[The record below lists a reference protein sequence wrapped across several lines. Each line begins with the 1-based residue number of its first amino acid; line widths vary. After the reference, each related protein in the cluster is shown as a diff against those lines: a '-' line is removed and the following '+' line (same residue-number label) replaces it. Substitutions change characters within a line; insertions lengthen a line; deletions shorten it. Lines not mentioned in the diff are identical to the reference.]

1 MNVDSKF
8 SRIAAVCMTSVLVCA
23 TVREACGDGAPV
35 AAWSQSRWITAMS
48 GQGNYRPALRLSRE
62 FVPAKPIRKATLR
75 ATALGLYVPYV
86 NGRRITDR
94 RLMPGWTQYERRV
107 PSQSFD
113 VTQFLV
119 PGTNVISA
127 LVGDGWYCG
136 QISLVAQP
144 EGKVGWG
151 RHPRFRAELEIAYDD
166 GTKETV
172 GTGRDWL
179 SFYLDPATLTN
190 DIYQGE
196 EYDAANDD
204 ESWKLPGCGRLA
216 TVNKTTEVE
225 EGTEIVGDVGQPVLV
240 TRELKPVKV
249 TRRPSGTYLLDFG
262 ENVAGVDRI
271 RLTRAHPG
279 AVIVIRHGEDLDADG
294 NLWRGNLAFAGAK
307 TVVTCGKSAP
317 FEYAPDF
324 TFYGFRYAEVSGWPA
339 DEPLTDESVN
349 VLVLSSAVR
358 ATGSFSCSSE
368 PLNRLFANVRRS
380 QQANFIDVPTDC
392 PQRCERFGW
401 TGDAQIFAETAMMN
415 YDVAKFFAK
424 WIVDL
429 RLCASSSGAF
439 PAIAPSPW
447 VTSGADTSRDVGSAG
462 WSDAGVVCP
471 WMLYRK
477 YGDLKSL
484 KAAYPSIARYVRMIS
499 SAAKLSTIGDHLNLG
514 QPTSG
519 DYVSEALRIEMLR
532 LAAMAAKAVGATD
545 DAREF
550 SVRRDGF
557 LRQFRD
563 RHFDAD
569 GLPKERTQ
577 TAAAFAIAYGL
588 CEDEATRR
596 TAGVR
601 LKELIAERGG
611 HLATGFLGTPVLLRA
626 LTESGQLDAAYR
638 LLEVETA
645 PGWLYPV
652 VQGATSIWE
661 RWDAKVDGKFHEDW
675 MNSLNHYAYGSVAA
689 WFYDTICGIRD
700 LAEENPDWAAFRRF
714 RLAPQPGGT
723 LTFARATH
731 EIPSG
736 GVIASA
742 WERKGDQIDWTFEV
756 PTGTEAEIVF
766 PGRLEGPL
774 PEGLAAEP
782 NGKVVARP
790 GTYRV
795 CVRSVFEK

>member
-1 MNVDSKF
+1 MNQTRMKCLMAA
-8 SRIAAVCMTSVLVCA
+8 IAAVAAGGLSAVA
-23 TVREACGDGAPV
+23 GDADGA
-35 AAWSQSRWITAMS
+35 AWNRSRWITAQS
-48 GQGNYRPALRLSRE
+48 GQGNCRPALRLSRT
-62 FVPAKPIRKATLR
+62 FVLAKPVRAATLR
-75 ATALGLYVPYV
+75 ATALGIYVPYV
-86 NGRRITDR
+86 NGNTVTER

-113 VTQFLV
+113 VAAFLV
-119 PGTNVISA
+119 PGTNVLSA

-151 RHPRFRAELEIAYDD
+151 RHPRFRAELEVAYAD
-166 GTKETV
+166 GSSETI
-172 GTGRDWL
+172 GTGRGWI
-179 SFYLDPATLTN
+179 SFYLDPATQTN

-196 EYDAANDD
+196 EYDAVNDD
-204 ESWKLPGCGRLA
+204 ARWKLPGCERLS
-216 TVNKTTEVE
+216 TVSGTTEVE
-225 EGTEIVGDVGQPVLV
+225 EKTEIVGDVGQPVLV

-271 RLTRAHPG
+271 RLAKAHPG

-307 TVVTCGKSAP
+307 TVVTCGARAP
-317 FEYAPDF
+317 FEYVPDF

-339 DEPLTDESVN
+339 DEPLTDGSVN
-349 VLVLSSAVR
+349 ALVLSSAVR
-358 ATGSFSCSSE
+358 QTGDFSCSNE
-368 PLNRLFANVRRS
+368 LINRLFANVLRS

-401 TGDAQIFAETAMMN
+401 TGDAQIFAETSMMN
-415 YDVAKFFAK
+415 YDVARFFAK

-429 RLCASSSGAF
+429 RLCASPNGAF
-439 PAIAPSPW
+439 PSIAPSPW
-447 VTSGADTSRDVGSAG
+447 HGRDANAADDVGNAG

-477 YGDLKSL
+477 YGDLASL
-484 KAAYPSIARYVRMIS
+484 KAAYPSIARYVRLIS
-499 SAAKLSTIGDHLNLG
+499 SAAKLQTIGDHLNLG

-519 DYVSEALRIEMLR
+519 DYIGEALRIEMLR
-532 LAAMAAKAVGATD
+532 MAALAAKAVGSAD

-550 SVRRDGF
+550 LARRDDF
-557 LRQFRD
+557 LRQFRAK
-563 RHFDAD
+563 HFDAA
-569 GLPKERTQ
+569 GLPREQTQ
-577 TAAAFAIAYGL
+577 TAMAFAVAYGL
-588 CEDEATRR
+588 CESAETRHA
-596 TAGVR
+596 AGAR
-601 LKELIAERGG
+601 LKELVDARGG

-638 LLEVETA
+638 LLEIETA

-700 LAEENPDWAAFRRF
+700 LTEEEPDSAAFRRF

-736 GVIASA
+736 GVISSA
-742 WERKGDQIDWTFEV
+742 WEKKGDRIVWTFAV
-756 PTGTEAEIVF
+756 PSGTEAEIVF
-766 PGRLEGPL
+766 PGRLDGPL
-774 PEGLAAEP
+774 PDGLATWP
-782 NGKVVARP
+782 SGKIVARP

-795 CVRSVFEK
+795 AVRSL

>member
-1 MNVDSKF
+1 MNRLRMIGLAAALGALAVGGLSAAGDEIRAPW
-8 SRIAAVCMTSVLVCA
+8 SR
-23 TVREACGDGAPV
+23 
-35 AAWSQSRWITAMS
+35 SRWITAPS
-48 GQGNYRPALRLSRE
+48 GQGNYRPALRLSRA
-62 FVPAKPIRKATLR
+62 FTTAKPIRRATLR

-86 NGRRITDR
+86 NGQSVTAR
-94 RLMPGWTQYERRV
+94 RLLPGWTQYERRV

-113 VTQFLV
+113 VTAFLV
-119 PGTNVISA
+119 PGTNVLSA

-144 EGKVGWG
+144 EGQVGWG
-151 RHPRFRAELEIAYDD
+151 RHPRFRAELDIAYAD
-166 GTKETV
+166 GTSETI

-196 EYDAANDD
+196 EYDAAHDD
-204 ESWKLPGCGRLA
+204 ESWKLLGCERLA
-216 TVNKTTEVE
+216 TVSGTAEVE
-225 EGTEIVGDVGQPVLV
+225 EKTEIVGDVGQPVRV
-240 TRELKPVKV
+240 TRELKPIKV

-262 ENVAGVDRI
+262 ENIAGVDRI
-271 RLTRAHPG
+271 RLAKAHPG

-307 TVVTCGKSAP
+307 TVVTCGARAP
-317 FEYAPDF
+317 FAYVPNF
-324 TFYGFRYAEVSGWPA
+324 TFYGFRYAEVSGWPT

-349 VLVLSSAVR
+349 ALVISSAVR
-358 ATGSFSCSSE
+358 PTGDFSCSDE
-368 PLNRLFANVRRS
+368 RINRLFANVRRS

-415 YDVAKFFAK
+415 YDVARFFAK

-429 RLCASSSGAF
+429 RLCASPSGAF
-439 PAIAPSPW
+439 PSIAPSPW
-447 VTSGADTSRDVGSAG
+447 FGRNAEASEDVGTAG

-477 YGDLKSL
+477 YGDLDSL
-484 KAAYPSIARYVRMIS
+484 KAAYPSITRYVRLIS
-499 SAAKLSTIGDHLNLG
+499 SAAKLKTLGDHLNLG

-519 DYVSEALRIEMLR
+519 DYICEALRIEMLR
-532 LAAMAAKAVGATD
+532 LAALAARAVGAPD
-545 DAREF
+545 DARAF
-550 SVRRDGF
+550 SARRDGF
-557 LRQFRD
+557 LQQFRAK
-563 RHFDAD
+563 HFDAA
-569 GLPKERTQ
+569 GLPIEQTQ
-577 TAAAFAIAYGL
+577 TAMAFAIAYGL
-588 CEDEATRR
+588 CESAATRHA
-596 TAGVR
+596 AGVR
-601 LKELIAERGG
+601 LKELIEARGG

-626 LTESGQLDAAYR
+626 LTESSEREAAYR
-638 LLEVETA
+638 LLETETA

-661 RWDAKVDGKFHEDW
+661 RWDAKVDGKFHANW

-700 LAEENPDWAAFRRF
+700 LTEENPDWAAFRRF

-736 GVIASA
+736 GVIVSA
-742 WERKGDQIDWTFEV
+742 WEKKADRIVWTFEV
-756 PTGTEAEIVF
+756 PDGTEAEIIF
-766 PGRLEGPL
+766 PGRLDGPL
-774 PEGLAAEP
+774 PNGLAVDSD
-782 NGKVVARP
+782 GTVVARP
-790 GTYRV
+790 GAYRV
-795 CVRSVFEK
+795 AVACP